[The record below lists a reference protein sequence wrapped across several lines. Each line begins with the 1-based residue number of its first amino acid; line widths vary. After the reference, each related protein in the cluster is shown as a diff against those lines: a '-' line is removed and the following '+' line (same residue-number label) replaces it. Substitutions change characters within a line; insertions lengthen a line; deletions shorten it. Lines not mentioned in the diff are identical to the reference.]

1 MANED
6 KILAILEDIQKKMN
20 VMQTDIDLI
29 KQNNHIETKRKRPT
43 AKEQIALIEA
53 MRNLLTQEEKDALGR
68 YQEAEEARKKALY
81 G

>member
-6 KILAILEDIQKKMN
+6 KILAMLEDIQNKMN

-29 KQNNHIETKRKRPT
+29 KENNHIQERKKNPT
-43 AKEQIALIEA
+43 AEEQLAIIEV

>member
-6 KILAILEDIQKKMN
+6 KILAILEDIQNKMN

-29 KQNNHIETKRKRPT
+29 KQNNNIETKRKRPT
-43 AKEQIALIEA
+43 AKEQLAVIEA

-68 YQEAEEARKKALY
+68 YQEAEEARKRALY